1 MGVYFY
7 DTLLLSS
14 LIRLTYESNILG
26 DSFSSFSFT
35 IFSFRSILSLHC
47 LMRRVLSLYSLP
59 LERSV
64 LSLDRSSL
72 LFYK

>member
-47 LMRRVLSLYSLP
+47 LISRVLSLYSLP